1 MVTDD
6 ELVVRQDSDMS
17 RHDSI
22 KSHNFIQGAICA
34 VYFLCTGRRCEIDL
48 QAFNLRQVPEATLKV
63 V

>member
-22 KSHNFIQGAICA
+22 KSHIILSKGPSVLSISCALEGDVRLTSIQ
-34 VYFLCTGRRCEIDL
+34 FT
-48 QAFNLRQVPEATLKV
+48 TST
-63 V
+63 

>member
-22 KSHNFIQGAICA
+22 KSHIILSKEPSVSCGLEGDVRLI
-34 VYFLCTGRRCEIDL
+34 YKHSIYDKY
-48 QAFNLRQVPEATLKV
+48 LRQH
-63 V
+63 

>member
-22 KSHNFIQGAICA
+22 KSHIILSKEPSVLSISCGLEGDVRLTYKHSI
-34 VYFLCTGRRCEIDL
+34 YDKY
-48 QAFNLRQVPEATLKV
+48 LRQH
-63 V
+63 